1 MQKTGNLAVSASK
14 IQFLYLSEPDMI
26 AAGVTDMRSCMDT
39 MLEMFKAVAAGD
51 YVMGGANRNSHGI
64 VLDFPETSQFPNMPL
79 AGADR
84 RFMAL
89 PAYLGGDFDSVGVKW
104 YGSNA
109 ANRERGLPRSIH
121 LFTLADKETGAPL
134 AVMSG
139 NLLSAYR
146 TGAIPGVAAA
156 YLARDDARVLGVVGP
171 GVMNRTSLEAILLAR
186 PGIDTLHV
194 RGRGTASTD
203 AFVEHAKVH
212 FPQLTTI
219 AAVSSI
225 EAAVRGA
232 DIVAVATSSAAG
244 VQNYPYLDEKWI
256 KPGALVAA
264 AATINLDKDFVA
276 NRARTVV
283 DRVQMA
289 EAYAAEMPAPAH
301 HLVGT
306 LTIFLNDLIAAGEF
320 DRARIGD
327 LGDIISGTAP
337 TRRSDDEI
345 ILFGIN
351 GMPVEDVAWGRVVYA
366 NARARGLGTWLDL
379 WDTPLLA

>member
-1 MQKTGNLAVSASK
+1 VSASK

-26 AAGVTDMRSCMDT
+26 AAGVTDMRSCLDT
-39 MLEMFKAVAAGD
+39 MLKMFKSVAAGD
-51 YVMGGANRNSHGI
+51 YVMGGANRNAHGI
-64 VLDFPETSQFPNMPL
+64 VLDFPETSRFPNMPL

-104 YGSNA
+104 YGSNV

-146 TGAIPGVAAA
+146 TGAIPGVAAT
-156 YLARDDARVLGVVGP
+156 YLAREDARILGVVGP
-171 GVMNRTSLEAILLAR
+171 GVMNRTSLEAIMLAR
-186 PGIDTLHV
+186 PGIDTLRV
-194 RGRGTASTD
+194 CGRGTASTE
-203 AFVEHAKVH
+203 AFVDYAKTR
-212 FPQLTTI
+212 FPQLTAIT
-219 AAVSSI
+219 AVPSV
-225 EAAVRGA
+225 EGAVRDA
-232 DIVAVATSSAAG
+232 DIVAVATSSPAG
-244 VQNYPYLDEKWI
+244 VQNYPFLDEAWI
-256 KPGALVAA
+256 KPGALVSA
-264 AATINLDKDFVA
+264 AATINLDKDFVIH
-276 NRARTVV
+276 RARNVI
-283 DRVQMA
+283 DRVKMA
-289 EAYAAEMPAPAH
+289 EAYAEEMPAPAH

-320 DRARIGD
+320 DRGRICD
-327 LGDIISGTAP
+327 LGDVIVGTVPA
-337 TRRSDDEI
+337 RRSDDEI

-351 GMPVEDVAWGRVVYA
+351 GMPVEDVAWGRVVYD
-366 NARARGLGTWLDL
+366 NARAKGLGTWLDL